1 MNGNLKFCT
10 WPDPLYNA
18 VAFNKRGG
26 TTALLDQVEQVLVE
40 YLQAC
45 YDMGDPRDG
54 RAMRDM
60 AQEVARMIARS
71 LPDGPRKRSLLEFK
85 ASESWLAGFMK
96 RNSDKIVSRRA
107 QMYERARA
115 ATSTREIV
123 EMHVQLFGEV
133 LEELRQRNGMDG
145 IDKLTGAYFN
155 NLDES
160 GFRSSPDHQGKV
172 IVPAGQRSVVKVGEE
187 KCMHVS
193 GCIVVKANG
202 KSMLPFM
209 ILPGERKDKTQL
221 EDGTK
226 LMGMRDGS
234 RFAMAPAGN
243 MTDAVS
249 WRFVFVSKSKDAR

>member
-1 MNGNLKFCT
+1 
-10 WPDPLYNA
+10 
-18 VAFNKRGG
+18 VVFNKRGG
-26 TTALLDQVEQVLVE
+26 TTALVDDVEKVLVE

-45 YDMGDPRDG
+45 YDMGDPRNG
-54 RAMRDM
+54 RALRDM
-60 AQEVARMIARS
+60 AHEIARMIART
-71 LPDGPRKRSLLEFK
+71 LPDGPQKRSLLEFK
-85 ASESWLAGFMK
+85 ASESWLAGFMR
-96 RNSDKIVSRRA
+96 RNADKIVSRRA

-115 ATSTREIV
+115 STSTPEIV
-123 EMHVQLFGEV
+123 KMHVQLLGEL
-133 LEELRQRNGMDG
+133 LEELRKLNGMDT
-145 IDKLTGAYFN
+145 IDELTGTYFN

-160 GFRSSPDHQGKV
+160 GFRSSPDHDGKV
-172 IVPAGQRSVVKVGEE
+172 IVPAGQRSVVKIGEE

-226 LMGMRDGS
+226 LVGMRDGS

-243 MTDAVS
+243 MNDAVR
-249 WRFVFVSKSKDAR
+249 WRLMLVSKSKDARKLQKAHVILFFNSNLI